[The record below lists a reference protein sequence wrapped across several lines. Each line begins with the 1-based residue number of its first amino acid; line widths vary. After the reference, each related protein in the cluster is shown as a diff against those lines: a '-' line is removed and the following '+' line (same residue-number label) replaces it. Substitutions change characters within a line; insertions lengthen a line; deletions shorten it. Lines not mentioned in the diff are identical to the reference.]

1 MTSRSST
8 AVRYEPSAS
17 CRSDQRRLPAGSSSG
32 RHAIESRLSWL
43 RVCGG
48 LCGLLLIHTACF
60 AADGL
65 GSSRLRFMP
74 GELPAAASRPDAQP
88 APGEPERIASPVP
101 EKPAQVATDAGPYR
115 IVPICKLKAD
125 IAQPEVAARA
135 DLHPDKWNY
144 AAAVFAGRP
153 AIDAR
158 GTSSWAP
165 LSYAPLGPAATI
177 CHPPAYFAEPGLDR
191 YGDSWLLQPVWSGVH
206 FYGTVIALPGLW
218 MVRRPWNH
226 VCRDPRTDPA
236 GFDATAE
243 FFRPPAAPP
252 PMP

>member
-1 MTSRSST
+1 MVT
-8 AVRYEPSAS
+8 A
-17 CRSDQRRLPAGSSSG
+17 
-32 RHAIESRLSWL
+32 
-43 RVCGG
+43 G
-48 LCGLLLIHTACF
+48 L
-60 AADGL
+60 AADGP
-65 GSSRLRFMP
+65 GSSRLRFTP
-74 GELPAAASRPDAQP
+74 GAVPADTAPPDAQP

-101 EKPAQVATDAGPYR
+101 ERPPQVAAEAGPYR
-115 IVPICKLKAD
+115 IEPICKLQAD

-135 DLHPDKWNY
+135 DLHPDKRNY

-153 AIDAR
+153 LIDAR
-158 GTSSWAP
+158 GTSRWAP

-191 YGDSWLLQPVWSGVH
+191 YGDSRLLQPVWSGAH

-226 VCRDPRTDPA
+226 VCRDPRSDPA

-243 FFRPPAAPP
+243 FFGPPPAPP
-252 PMP
+252 SMP